1 MSSYP
6 VPSFDQIRN
15 RYLQAVANQW
25 PDAAIGPD
33 SDHFV
38 RATATAAVVEGLYA
52 HQMWVYRQAF
62 PDLADDDLMEKMANQ
77 RNIYRKA
84 ASVATG
90 TVRFFGTEG
99 SPVAV
104 GQQAFTAQSI
114 YYAATAAGVAGAG
127 GYVDLAAAATAAGA
141 AGNQSPNTAATVN
154 APPAG
159 ITGNATILTMTG
171 GADIESYDSLLSR
184 LLLWL
189 GEEAQ
194 GGNID
199 DYKRWTLAVPGVARV
214 FVFDVRR
221 GAGTVDVVPMPAT
234 GLPDAPLLA
243 AVQAVLDV
251 RRPVGM
257 RNSSPVLALAPTP
270 IVTPVTAMLALASG
284 YTLDPVVAEATGATY
299 LLPALTAAID
309 AVFAALAP
317 GETLVRAALI
327 KALMNVRG
335 VTDVTLVAPATNV
348 TSSVTSLALQI
359 VTCGLKT
366 LT

>member
-15 RYLQAVANQW
+15 RYLQAVANQR

-84 ASVATG
+84 AAVATG
-90 TVRFFGTEG
+90 TARFFGAAT

-104 GQQAFTAQSI
+104 GQQIFTAQSI
-114 YYAATAAGVAGAG
+114 YYTATAAGVVGVD
-127 GYVDLAAAATAAGA
+127 GYVDLAAAAIIAGT

-159 ITGNATILTMTG
+159 LTGAATILTMTG

-194 GGNID
+194 GGNMD
-199 DYKRWTLAVPGVARV
+199 DYKRWTLAVPGVARAY
-214 FVFDVRR
+214 VFDVRR

-257 RNSSPVLALAPTP
+257 RNTSPVMALAPTP
-270 IVTPVTAMLALASG
+270 IVTPVTATLNIASG
-284 YTLDPVVAEATGATY
+284 YTLAG

-317 GETLVRAALI
+317 GGTLVRNELI
-327 KALMNVRG
+327 TALMNVPG
-335 VTDVTLVAPATNV
+335 VTDVTLVSPAANV
-348 TSSVTSLALQI
+348 TSSVTSLALEI

>member
-6 VPSFDQIRN
+6 VPSFEQIRN

-84 ASVATG
+84 AAVATG
-90 TVRFFGTEG
+90 TVRYFGAAA
-99 SPVAV
+99 SPVPV
-104 GQQAFTAQSI
+104 GQQVFTAQSV
-114 YYAATAAGVAGAG
+114 YYAATAAGIVGVG
-127 GYVDLAAAATAAGA
+127 GYVDLPAAAAVAGA

-159 ITGNATILTMTG
+159 LTGVATILTMTG

-194 GGNID
+194 GGNLD
-199 DYKRWTLAVPGVARV
+199 DYKRWTLAVPGVARA

-221 GAGTVDVVPMPAT
+221 GAGTVDVVPMPAS

-251 RRPVGM
+251 KRPVGM
-257 RNSSPVLALAPTP
+257 RNTSPVLALAPTP
-270 IVTPVTAMLALASG
+270 IVTPVTATLNIASG
-284 YTLDPVVAEATGATY
+284 YTLAGLMPT
-299 LLPALTAAID
+299 LTAAID

-317 GETLVRAALI
+317 GGTLVRNELI
-327 KALMNVRG
+327 TALMNVAG
-335 VTDVTLVAPATNV
+335 VTDVTLVSPAANV
-348 TSSVTSLALQI
+348 TSSVISPALQI
-359 VTCGLKT
+359 VTCGVKT